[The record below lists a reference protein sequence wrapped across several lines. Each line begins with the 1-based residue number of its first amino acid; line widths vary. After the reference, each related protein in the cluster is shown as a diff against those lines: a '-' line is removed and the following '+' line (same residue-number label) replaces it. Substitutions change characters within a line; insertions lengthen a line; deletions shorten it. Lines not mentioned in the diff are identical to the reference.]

1 MDPRRFKDA
10 LSCLVTKSGLEP
22 CPCSPWAFYPVSMSP
37 ILLSPTWTA
46 LLTLPGSRCKPRC
59 REALGP
65 GAEWGVLS
73 MAVPRADARLLLV
86 TSSVDQGAG
95 SPLRLHVRAT

>member
-37 ILLSPTWTA
+37 ILLHPNLDSAPHTA
-46 LLTLPGSRCKPRC
+46 GLQVQ
-59 REALGP
+59 AQ
-65 GAEWGVLS
+65 V
-73 MAVPRADARLLLV
+73 
-86 TSSVDQGAG
+86 
-95 SPLRLHVRAT
+95 